1 MVKLDKIYTKGGD
14 QGLTSLGNGDRVK
27 KHHIRVRAYGEIDE
41 VNSLIGVSI
50 IYCKTKVKGILKIVQ
65 NDLFDIGADLCM
77 PENSNKKKLKLCN
90 EQVKYLENMID
101 SINSELDD
109 LKSFILPGGSIPS
122 AFLHLARCVARRAE
136 RELSKLNEVEK
147 VNDFVFQ
154 YVNRLSDLLFVASR
168 YENKMSGDVLWEP
181 GKFQKGK

>member
-1 MVKLDKIYTKGGD
+1 
-14 QGLTSLGNGDRVK
+14 
-27 KHHIRVRAYGEIDE
+27 
-41 VNSLIGVSI
+41 
-50 IYCKTKVKGILKIVQ
+50 
-65 NDLFDIGADLCM
+65 M
-77 PENSNKKKLKLCN
+77 PENSNKKKLKLCD

-101 SINSELDD
+101 SMNSELND
-109 LKSFILPGGSIPS
+109 LKSFILPGGSVPS